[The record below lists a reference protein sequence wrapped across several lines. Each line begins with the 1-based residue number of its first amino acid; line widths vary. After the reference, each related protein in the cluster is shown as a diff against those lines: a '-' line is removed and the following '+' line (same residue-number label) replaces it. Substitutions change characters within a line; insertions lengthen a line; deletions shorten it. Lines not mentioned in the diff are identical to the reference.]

1 MHLLSE
7 FTLEQ
12 AHLLPSGTQLLDEH
26 GTERDGLGPRL
37 CRAHDR
43 SRSPFLSCAPLMK
56 PLVKGTAG
64 ALEVDA
70 EASRPPPTKRSVR
83 AGQATRPARPERA
96 EHIGHLRRSAWSD
109 SV

>member
-12 AHLLPSGTQLLDEH
+12 AHLLPSGAQLLDEH

-70 EASRPPPTKRSVR
+70 EGIT
-83 AGQATRPARPERA
+83 TPADQEECTGWTGYTSSPYRTGWTYRT
-96 EHIGHLRRSAWSD
+96 S
-109 SV
+109 